1 MVVDMVKKY
10 FFVFSIIL
18 VMLIL
23 KQVPISGNVSSSVI
37 GDIDSNQMVIGNIEL
52 NHNSIQKLQEIY
64 QNQEIIGKISLENT
78 NQMILVV
85 KGGDN
90 EYYQTHTIMNKPNL
104 LGTTYMDYRNQL
116 TDSKLVIYNYY
127 DEDNMLGRFLEESYY
142 ENHARIR
149 WETLEKVDIYQIFAV
164 MREDISFPFIRTRF
178 ERNVWQEYLRGVC
191 ANSIYDT
198 KVEVEETD
206 DILVLQSNNQNGYY
220 IQLFAKRMDNS

>member
-1 MVVDMVKKY
+1 MVVDMVKRY
-10 FFVFSIIL
+10 FFVFSIVL

-37 GDIDSNQMVIGNIEL
+37 GDVGSNQMVIENIEL
-52 NHNSIQKLQEIY
+52 NNNSIQKLQEIY

-85 KGGDN
+85 KGVDN
-90 EYYQTHTIMNKPNL
+90 EYYQTHTIMNQPNL

-127 DEDNMLGRFLEESYY
+127 DEDNMLRRFLEESYY
-142 ENHARIR
+142 ENHTRIR
-149 WETLEKVDIYQIFAV
+149 WETLEKVDTYQIFAV
-164 MREDISFPFIRTRF
+164 MREDISFHFIRTRF
-178 ERNVWQEYLRGVC
+178 ERNVWQEYLKGVC

-198 KVEVEETD
+198 KVGVEATD
-206 DILVLQSNNQNGYY
+206 DILILQSNNQDGYY
-220 IQLFAKRMDNS
+220 IQLFAKRMNNS